1 MNLDF
6 EEEKKFLEVL
16 VWYLGKKMRDLAI
29 AFDWVKSQIVD
40 LLLYKRGRFAK
51 VFLHGGMVFIIAGAL
66 VSAPILASNYPILGI
81 ETQRVKLAQASSSVL
96 RTDTAEVVTEF
107 SDKPRDTVIEYRV
120 EDGDTLSSIAA
131 KYKVSMD
138 SIKWLN
144 TDISDFETLSLGQV
158 LKIPPVSGIV
168 HTVESGDD
176 VYSLAKKYR
185 TNAQKIVDFPF
196 NKFTNDETFDL
207 VVGQDLMIPDGIQPE
222 APAPAPAL
230 VFEEYGHYGT
240 PVAGG
245 NGMFSWPTQGVITQ
259 NFGWYHT
266 GLDIANPGAPL
277 VTAAADGRVILTEI
291 LDWGYG
297 HHIIIDHGN
306 GYQTLYGH
314 LQQIFVSAEPGHNQV
329 TRGQVIGQMGSTGR
343 STGTHLHFEVRYNGA
358 FQDPLAFLK

>member
-1 MNLDF
+1 MKLDF

-16 VWYLGKKMRDLAI
+16 VWYLGKKIRDLALS
-29 AFDWVKSQIVD
+29 FDWVKSQIVD

-51 VFLHGGMVFIIAGAL
+51 IFLHGGMVFIIAGVL

-96 RTDTAEVVTEF
+96 RMDTAEVTTSF
-107 SDKPRDTVIEYRV
+107 SDKPRDSVIEHRV
-120 EDGDTLSSIAA
+120 AEGETLSSIAVN
-131 KYKVSMD
+131 YKVSMD

-144 TDISDFETLSLGQV
+144 PDLSDFETLSLAQV
-158 LKIPPVSGIV
+158 LKIPPVTGIV

-176 VYSLAKKYR
+176 VYALAKKYR

-207 VVGQDLMIPDGIQPE
+207 VVGQDLVIPDGLMPE
-222 APAPAPAL
+222 AVPVTPVPQYYAT
-230 VFEEYGHYGT
+230 FGT
-240 PVAGG
+240 PTAGG
-245 NGMFSWPTQGVITQ
+245 SGMFSWPTQGIISQ

-277 VTAAADGRVILTEI
+277 VTAAADGRVVLTEA
-291 LDWGYG
+291 LEWGYG
-297 HHIIIDHGN
+297 HHIIVDHGN

-314 LQQIFVSAEPGHNQV
+314 LQQIFVSTEPGHNQV

-343 STGTHLHFEVRYNGA
+343 STGTHLHFEVRYNGV